1 MSQQPSPRGT
11 FLVIA
16 DAVKAQVEADATMTE
31 LPTAAEIVREYGV
44 SRGLALRVFQVLEEQ
59 GVAER
64 VPGGRF
70 RVVRRGQ
77 YVDRRPLVERLTNII
92 ADDRLVVGEAFPS
105 TSNLCERFGVSRPT
119 VTKALEK
126 MQTAGLLSEGK
137 QGKQRTVLA
146 LPDCKESARP

>member
-1 MSQQPSPRGT
+1 MSHQANPRGT
-11 FLVIA
+11 FLEIA
-16 DAVKAQVEADATMTE
+16 DAVKAQIEANESMTE

-44 SRGLALRVFQVLEEQ
+44 SRGLALRVFQVLEKQ

-70 RVVRRGQ
+70 RVIRQGE
-77 YVDRRPLVERLTNII
+77 YMDRRPLAERLVEVIV
-92 ADDRLVVGEAFPS
+92 DDRLAVGEAFPS
-105 TSNLCERFGVSRPT
+105 TSKLCERFGVSRPT
-119 VTKALEK
+119 VTKALDK

-146 LPDCKESARP
+146 LPDCKESAKP

>member
-1 MSQQPSPRGT
+1 MSQQASPRGT

-16 DAVKAQVEADATMTE
+16 DAVKAQIEADASLTE
-31 LPTAAEIVREYGV
+31 LPTAAEIMREYGV

-70 RVVRRGQ
+70 RVARQ
-77 YVDRRPLVERLTNII
+77 DACMDRRPLVERLTDVI
-92 ADDRLVVGEAFPS
+92 ADDRLVVGESFPS
-105 TSNLCERFGVSRPT
+105 TSKLCERFGVSRPT
-119 VTKALEK
+119 VTKALDK

-137 QGKQRTVLA
+137 QGRQRTVLA